1 MSLPFSSLFSPLT
14 AWQTQAIAMQE
25 RMPVAAPVYARQK
38 PHIPA
43 GDIRSLRRIL
53 SDVCLL
59 TLHTYGAVRIS
70 DDSLRAA
77 LRRCR
82 EWYISLDAHAAIT
95 TEGVEV
101 AEETGSEL
109 SSLRGSE
116 DDDATSKT

>member
-1 MSLPFSSLFSPLT
+1 M
-14 AWQTQAIAMQE
+14 AMPE
-25 RMPVAAPVYARQK
+25 RMPVSTRVYARQK
-38 PHIPA
+38 PHVPP
-43 GDIRSLRRIL
+43 GDIRSLRQIL

-59 TLHTYGAVRIS
+59 TLVQAGRVSIS
-70 DDSLRAA
+70 EDSLRDA

-82 EWYISLDAHAAIT
+82 EWYINLDAHVAIT

-116 DDDATSKT
+116 ENDATSKT